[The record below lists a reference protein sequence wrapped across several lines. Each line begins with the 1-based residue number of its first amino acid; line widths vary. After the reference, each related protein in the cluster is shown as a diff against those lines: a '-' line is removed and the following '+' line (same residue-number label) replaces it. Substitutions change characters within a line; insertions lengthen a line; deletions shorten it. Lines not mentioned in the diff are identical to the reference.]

1 MIRRTIKFIFCNRW
15 ESRRLSSST
24 YIIDFFRLHV
34 LWIEWDGLQAEL
46 IFSTVK
52 KKWEIQTEFATKL
65 NFALD
70 CNDMKRRKV
79 KSGCHPNQI
88 LHIYIYF
95 FKSNQIKER
104 KGRKKT
110 VASYFF
116 NRKIKN
122 WWNKT
127 VAIRISKAYT
137 FKLRILY

>member
-88 LHIYIYF
+88 LHIYIYIF
-95 FKSNQIKER
+95 FLNQIKYKKEKEER
-104 KGRKKT
+104 KRSRHIFSTAKL
-110 VASYFF
+110 
-116 NRKIKN
+116 KIDEIKQLPF
-122 WWNKT
+122 
-127 VAIRISKAYT
+127 VYL
-137 FKLRILY
+137 KLTPLS